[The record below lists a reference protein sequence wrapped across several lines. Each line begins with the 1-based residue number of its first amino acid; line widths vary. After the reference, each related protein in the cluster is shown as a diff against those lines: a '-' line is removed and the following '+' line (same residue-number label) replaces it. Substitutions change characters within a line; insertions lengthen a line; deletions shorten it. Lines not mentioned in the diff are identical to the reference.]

1 MLKTLLGIQLR
12 ALGIQLTRGGSRR
25 KQRPS
30 KARTLGIAALLIYA
44 FGTFGSLFYMNFS
57 QLAGPFHAAGLDWL
71 YFAMAALMCFGLMFI
86 GSVFTAKAQ
95 LYEAKD
101 NDLLLSL
108 PIQPRDVLL
117 SRLLLLW
124 VITMFFGLL
133 VSVPVL
139 LARQTELG
147 FTGAGLAVY
156 LALFVLL
163 LPLLSLTVSALFAYL
178 VHLVT
183 ARVGQKSLVTVV
195 LSLVFL
201 AAYMYAV
208 MQMNPLI
215 ERLAQDPSGAAR
227 SLGAVAP
234 LYMLGVCAAEA
245 RFEQLLVLAAVVLL
259 LFGAMIALLS
269 RTFIKTATDR
279 RGGAKKKYVE
289 RSTAAL
295 SPERALLRR
304 EWRRFLASPAYILN
318 CGLGSIFLL
327 IGAVVLFLERG
338 KIAPLLQV
346 EGVSELLPWMLVLG
360 LCFTGGM
367 SMLTAAS
374 VSLEGKS
381 LWVVRSLPVD
391 TRAVLRAKLRLHL
404 MITVP
409 PVLLCVLS
417 GALILR
423 PALPLLLCLVLV
435 PLLFAV
441 FGALLGLAENLRHP
455 NLDWINETQAVKSG
469 ASIILTMLLCWGVL
483 LLPVLA
489 AVFLGGLVPM
499 TGIGLGFA
507 ALLAIVCALLYRSV
521 MTRGVQRFE
530 SL

>member
-1 MLKTLLGIQLR
+1 MLKTLLSIQLR
-12 ALGIQLTRGGSRR
+12 ALGIQLTRGGSRAKR
-25 KQRPS
+25 KPG
-30 KARTLGIAALLIYA
+30 KARTLGVIALLIYA
-44 FGTFGSLFYMNFS
+44 FGTFGSLFYMNFG
-57 QLAGPFHAAGLDWL
+57 QLAGPFHEAGLDWL
-71 YFAMAALMCFGLMFI
+71 YFAMAALMCFGLMFV

-108 PIQPRDVLL
+108 PIRPRDILL

-139 LARQTELG
+139 LARQTALG
-147 FTGAGLAVY
+147 FSGAGLAVC
-156 LALFVLL
+156 LVLFVLL
-163 LPLLSLTVSALFAYL
+163 LPLLSLTVSALFGYL
-178 VHLVT
+178 MHRIT
-183 ARVGQKSLVTVV
+183 ARVGQKSLVTVA

-201 AAYMYAV
+201 VAYMYLV

-234 LYMLGVCAAEA
+234 LYMLGVCAAGA
-245 RFEQLLVLAAVVLL
+245 RFDQLLLIAAVVLL
-259 LFGAMIALLS
+259 LFGAMLALLS
-269 RTFIKTATDR
+269 RSFIKTTTDR

-289 RSTAAL
+289 RRTAAL
-295 SPERALLRR
+295 SPERALLQR

-318 CGLGSIFLL
+318 CGLGPIFLL
-327 IGAVVLFLERG
+327 IGAVVLLIERG
-338 KIAPLLQV
+338 RIAPLLQA
-346 EGVSELLPWMLVLG
+346 EGLAEFLPWILMLG
-360 LCFTGGM
+360 LCFTGGL
-367 SMLTAAS
+367 SMMTAAS

-381 LWVVRSLPVD
+381 LWIVRSLPVD
-391 TRAVLRAKLRLHL
+391 TRAVLRSKLRLHL
-404 MITVP
+404 LITVP

-435 PLLFAV
+435 PLLFSL

-469 ASIILTMLLCWGVL
+469 ASILLTMLICWGVM
-483 LLPVLA
+483 LLPVLTA
-489 AVFLGGLVPM
+489 AFLGELVPM
-499 TGIGLGFA
+499 TWIGLGFA
-507 ALLAIVCALLYRSV
+507 LLLAVLCALLYRSV